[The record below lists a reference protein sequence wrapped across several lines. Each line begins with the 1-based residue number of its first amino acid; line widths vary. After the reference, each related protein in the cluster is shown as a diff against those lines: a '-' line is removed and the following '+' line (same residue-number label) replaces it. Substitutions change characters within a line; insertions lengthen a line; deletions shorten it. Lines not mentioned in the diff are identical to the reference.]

1 MRQVIVITD
10 LTQMPAGDEVCVV
23 GINEKGECI
32 RPVCEGGFKKKYLYV
47 GKSVVVRPRARIEFD
62 LTEANIEPPHVE
74 DRTFNPSSIIDHGL
88 CNDDAWDNILRNSSY
103 VRVED
108 IYDGFLQDRNWV
120 KPGSGTRSI
129 ATLSQA
135 SIASVQLPEWNG
147 KLRYKLSFRDI
158 TGNLFDCPV
167 SDLAFRE
174 LNYKQVKRNNRPRY
188 DVSSELTVILK
199 NVKHIYL
206 RLGLARPFKKSAAD
220 EPRCY
225 LQVTG
230 VHTFPDYLGGKTFAD
245 F

>member
-23 GINEKGECI
+23 VINEKGECM

-47 GKSVVVRPRARIEFD
+47 GKSIVVRPRARIEFD

-74 DRTFNPSSIIDHGL
+74 DRTFNPSSIIGHGL

-103 VRVED
+103 VKVEA
-108 IYDGFLQDRNWV
+108 IYAGFLQDHNWV
-120 KPGSGTRSI
+120 KPGSRTRSI

-135 SIASVQLPEWNG
+135 SIASVQLPEWEG
-147 KLRYKLSFRDI
+147 KLRYRVAFRDN
-158 TGNLFDCPV
+158 TRKLFDCPV
-167 SDLAFRE
+167 SDLAFRNLIYNE
-174 LNYKQVKRNNRPRY
+174 VKKNNRLRP
-188 DVSSELTVILK
+188 DVSSEITNILTRVER
-199 NVKHIYL
+199 IYL
-206 RLGLARPFKKSAAD
+206 RLGLARPFKKSAVD